1 MNLEH
6 QVTNKDLSKRL
17 KELGVKQ
24 DSYWNYASAT
34 NAYGSTSTEMILV
47 GCHGLSKD
55 TKIEHYSAFGVSEL
69 FDIIPSE
76 LMKSQLNFSYNWK
89 GKNFTFVFQN
99 KMSECSKTLVDALA
113 KMIIFLIKLEYIKV
127 GDLK

>member
-17 KELGVKQ
+17 KELGVVQ
-24 DSYWNYASAT
+24 DSHWIYFHNM
-34 NAYGSTSTEMILV
+34 NVDEEILILDLGHDKSV
-47 GCHGLSKD
+47 DEKYC
-55 TKIEHYSAFGVSEL
+55 SAFGVSEL

-113 KMIIFLIKLEYIKV
+113 KMIIFFIEQGYIKV
-127 GDLK
+127 GDLE